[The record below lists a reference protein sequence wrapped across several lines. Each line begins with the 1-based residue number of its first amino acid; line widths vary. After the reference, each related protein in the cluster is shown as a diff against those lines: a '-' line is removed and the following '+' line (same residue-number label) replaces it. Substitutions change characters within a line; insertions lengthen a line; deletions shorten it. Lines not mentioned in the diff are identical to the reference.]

1 MNTMYNTLKLILHQV
16 SPTTRQGD
24 GRRKKQRRFF
34 HSVSEIN
41 DVAQPVDQLVAA
53 LYCTSADLLDGRSK
67 GGRRWWWCA
76 AGSCPGQGVI
86 SLSLRHV
93 AAAHC
98 CGYGLELQTF
108 RLVQDLQTGT
118 QIKTAV
124 YDSSHR

>member
-1 MNTMYNTLKLILHQV
+1 MTFVITDKPHLKCPLANANTTTKLILHQV

-24 GRRKKQRRFF
+24 ERRKKQRRFF

-67 GGRRWWWCA
+67 GGRWWCA

-86 SLSLRHV
+86 SLPLSDMSLQLTS
-93 AAAHC
+93 AA
-98 CGYGLELQTF
+98 T
-108 RLVQDLQTGT
+108 V
-118 QIKTAV
+118 
-124 YDSSHR
+124 